1 MLELLVNVVFEVSE
15 PYRKRE
21 DNPVRRRMCLERLFL
36 LRLRKSDIVQERPG
50 KV

>member
-1 MLELLVNVVFEVSE
+1 MLGLLVNAVFEVPE

-36 LRLRKSDIVQERPG
+36 LRLRKSGIVQERLG